1 MSKKMVLDLNNH
13 VVYYVKTDMLSYYIT
28 IPKYANRTNIC
39 IELKSKMENYNLDL
53 NDEIWVMEN
62 VKNVFS
68 YIDSYNITLVLPILD
83 EDSISILE
91 KVDQNS
97 YEKID
102 NMMGFIIND
111 AYQLLKKSNKEIES
125 EVILIN
131 NERYKTFINWFVTRY
146 KERVT
151 CKNLLEVI
159 QMYNI
164 NATSYKKFE
173 TPAITFV
180 VGSYNAEI
188 DAPKVVKDDEVP
200 IEVPKKLVPQA
211 SSGFSSYWLLAIIT
225 LLVSA
230 VVAFIAFT
238 MK

>member
-1 MSKKMVLDLNNH
+1 
-13 VVYYVKTDMLSYYIT
+13 
-28 IPKYANRTNIC
+28 
-39 IELKSKMENYNLDL
+39 
-53 NDEIWVMEN
+53 
-62 VKNVFS
+62 
-68 YIDSYNITLVLPILD
+68 
-83 EDSISILE
+83 
-91 KVDQNS
+91 
-97 YEKID
+97 
-102 NMMGFIIND
+102 MMGFIIND

-225 LLVSA
+225 LVVSA